1 MELEL
6 MELKF
11 NYRVLKRHYR
21 APEFIYL
28 FILNFQF
35 VIIQLSKNRVLNWNS
50 ILENRVQNR
59 GISLISL
66 GNGAKC

>member
-35 VIIQLSKNRVLNWNS
+35 VIIQLSKNRV
-50 ILENRVQNR
+50 QNR